1 MKFRTII
8 FSLFIP
14 LSCLMAFGQNNDLR
28 SLHRQTHTRLLAN
41 AKSGMDKSIIKDF
54 IKQDVDRRE
63 NTLKEENPF
72 SQEARILVGDLLKEA
87 RTHIGKRY
95 RRGSKGPSSF
105 DCSGFSGYVF
115 RQFGYDLGASS
126 RDQYHDGEAVD
137 RKDLRAGDL
146 VFFKGRNTRGGI
158 GHVGIVVKADNEK
171 GTFSFI
177 HASTSQGIRID
188 SNDGYYARRFVGARR
203 IIND

>member
-1 MKFRTII
+1 
-8 FSLFIP
+8 
-14 LSCLMAFGQNNDLR
+14 MAFGQNNDLR